1 MGQKI
6 DCAYLAQLAK
16 NETKRMMRISKVKP
30 KLAVFQ
36 IGDNDA
42 SNIYVRKK
50 GNDCKE
56 VGIICDIFKYPDD
69 VERRTVKEAIIDAI
83 ANYNG
88 VMVQLPVAEQYADLY
103 KLIPREKD
111 VDGFDVKN
119 LGYLWKSNEHFPPC
133 TAAGVIYILEKSG
146 VHIEGANAVVVGR
159 SDIAGKPTAAML
171 LNRDATVTICHSH
184 TKNLSEI
191 TRRADILVAAVGKP
205 GFITADMVK
214 EGATVIDVGINR
226 GQDGKLCGDVD
237 TDGVLKVARYV
248 TPVPGGV
255 GLMTRAM
262 LLHNVTQA
270 AIRQRDRELMKKGV
284 K

>member
-1 MGQKI
+1 MGKRI

-16 NETKRMMRISKVKP
+16 DETKRAMRISKVEP

-36 IGDNDA
+36 IGDNAA
-42 SNIYVRKK
+42 SEVYVRNKK
-50 GNDCKE
+50 RDCDE
-56 VGIICDIFKYPDD
+56 VGIICDIYKYTDD
-69 VERRTVKEAIIDAI
+69 VERETVKDAI
-83 ANYNG
+83 ADAIKQYNG
-88 VMVQLPVAEQYADLY
+88 VMIQLPVAGRYADLY

-111 VDGFDVKN
+111 VDGFNVN
-119 LGYLWKSNEHFPPC
+119 NVGYLWKCNEHFPPC
-133 TAAGVIYILEKSG
+133 TAEGVIYILEKSG

-159 SDIAGKPTAAML
+159 SDIAGKPIAAML
-171 LNRDATVTICHSH
+171 LNRNATVTICHSY

-205 GFITADMVK
+205 GLITADMVK

-226 GQDGKLCGDVD
+226 GGDGKLCGDVD

-262 LLHNVTQA
+262 LLRNVTQA
-270 AIRQRDRELMKKGV
+270 AIRQRDRELLKKGV